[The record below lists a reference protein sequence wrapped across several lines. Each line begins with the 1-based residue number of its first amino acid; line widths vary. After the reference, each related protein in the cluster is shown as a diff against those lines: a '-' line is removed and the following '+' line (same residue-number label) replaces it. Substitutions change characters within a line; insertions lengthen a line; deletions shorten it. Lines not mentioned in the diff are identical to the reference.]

1 MNDSHAGLLGGMDNT
16 GFNSTGF
23 DNIGFE
29 EGDEDFDTSYENDD
43 TDNRDLLDDPI
54 DDREDILVNNEEA
67 NPNISGDFL
76 LKSFGEEVLFLLI
89 SKSKSTI
96 TMKNNFI
103 NINMLVP
110 PSNVIP
116 TLKC

>member
-23 DNIGFE
+23 NNIGFE

-43 TDNRDLLDDPI
+43 TDNRDDLLDDPI

-67 NPNISGDFL
+67 NPNISRDFL

-89 SKSKSTI
+89 PKSQS
-96 TMKNNFI
+96 TMKNTFI
-103 NINMLVP
+103 NLN
-110 PSNVIP
+110 
-116 TLKC
+116 